1 MAVYL
6 TEDDTDT
13 EIMTARAEQIMKD
26 MNLNHD
32 LLYVDHMRDTVGDV
46 ERFWLTLKWS
56 SRNRP
61 RTSEVRNMAQIK
73 IVIKATLED
82 GVSIDDVTKA
92 LTEGDCGDLDE
103 AIDIQSVKIKSVD
116 EDA

>member
-1 MAVYL
+1 MTYL
-6 TEDDTDT
+6 TEEDTPT
-13 EIMTARAEQIMKD
+13 HLMVKRSHEIIEE
-26 MNLNHD
+26 MNSSYD
-32 LLYVDHMRDTVGDV
+32 LLYVDHMRDTVGNV
-46 ERFWLTLKWS
+46 ERFWLTLKWA

-61 RTSEVRNMAQIK
+61 KTPEVRNMAQIK

-103 AIDIQSVKIKSVD
+103 AIDIQSVKIKTVD